1 MRIRINEP
9 DLVPELLTLL
19 GGRIACVTSVDGLEI
34 EASLVGS
41 YADGGEGEL
50 TSLVRRWQ
58 LRHPEIEL
66 ELLP

>member
-1 MRIRINEP
+1 MRVRINEP
-9 DLVPELLTLL
+9 NLVPELLSLL

-41 YADGGEGEL
+41 YADGGESEL
-50 TSLVRRWQ
+50 TPLVRAWQ
-58 LRHPEIEL
+58 RRHPEIEL